1 MVGRLLF
8 SRNSNNSFASG
19 DGLCQFRR
27 VNLVI
32 LHSHLRPGGVRRV
45 IELAVP
51 HLVGH
56 WPGGVDQVVLATGE
70 TPDLSWL
77 EALQKSLHGVEVRVV
92 MEPAFG
98 YASELRWHGQSLTRR
113 VAGGID
119 RLFVEI
125 ETTHCLVWAHNLG
138 LGRNL
143 CLARELARRCHAKRI
158 PLIEHHHDWWFEN
171 RWQHLATARD
181 SGFKTLRSTAT
192 AVFTPSPFVAHAAI
206 NQADAQILKNHF
218 AGRSGWLPNPVQQT
232 VPPSAARSAYA
243 RSWLHRKLGQDAPVW
258 LLPCRLLRRKNIAEA
273 LLLTR
278 WLRPEA
284 WLVTTAGVSSAEEQ
298 PYATLLDRS
307 AKAGGWRLR
316 LGVLEPNEPDQPSVG
331 ELLVASEAV
340 LLTSLQEGFGLP
352 YLEAAAAQRPLIA
365 RGLPNIAPDLATFGF
380 VFPQL
385 YQELQVD
392 PDLFDWASERARQ
405 RQLFARWKRL
415 IPRSAAQHV
424 GKPPLLAT
432 RERPVSVPFSRLT
445 LTAQLEV
452 LSKPIEVSWEK
463 CAALNPFLAP
473 WRKQAAVGR
482 LRRSPWP
489 QTADKWLAG
498 RAYAK
503 RLFELIPSPS
513 RECPMASAGQA
524 AQKEFLRRK
533 LHVENLYPLLWD
545 SRT

>member
-1 MVGRLLF
+1 
-8 SRNSNNSFASG
+8 
-19 DGLCQFRR
+19 
-27 VNLVI
+27 
-32 LHSHLRPGGVRRV
+32 
-45 IELAVP
+45 
-51 HLVGH
+51 
-56 WPGGVDQVVLATGE
+56 
-70 TPDLSWL
+70 
-77 EALQKSLHGVEVRVV
+77 

-98 YASELRWHGQSLTRR
+98 YASEVRWRGPGLTRR
-113 VAGGID
+113 VEEGID
-119 RLFVEI
+119 RLFEGI
-125 ETTHCLVWAHNLG
+125 DTGNCLVWAHNLG

-143 CLARELARRCHAKRI
+143 CVARALTRRCHAERI
-158 PLIEHHHDWWFEN
+158 PLVEHHHDWWFEN
-171 RWQHLATARD
+171 RWQHLARARD
-181 SGFKTLRSTAT
+181 SGFGTLRSVAKAMLPT
-192 AVFTPSPFVAHAAI
+192 SPFVAHAAI
-206 NQADAQILKNHF
+206 NQADAQVLNNHF
-218 AGRSGWLPNPVQQT
+218 PGRSGWLPNPVQRT
-232 VPPSAARSAYA
+232 VLPSAARGAYA
-243 RSWLHRKLGQDAPVW
+243 RAWLHRQLGQDAPVW

-316 LGVLEPNEPDQPSVG
+316 LGVLEPGKPDQPSVP
-331 ELLVASEAV
+331 ELLDGSEAV
-340 LLTSLQEGFGLP
+340 VLTSLQEGFGLP

-365 RGLPNIAPDLATFGF
+365 RSLPNIAPDLATFGF

-392 PDLFDWASERARQ
+392 LDLFDWASERIRQ

-415 IPRSAAQHV
+415 MPRLAAQLL
-424 GKPPLLAT
+424 GKPSLLAA

-452 LSKPIEVSWEK
+452 LSKPIEESWEK
-463 CAALNPFLAP
+463 CAALNPFLVP
-473 WRKQAAVGR
+473 WREQAAAGR

-489 QTADKWLAG
+489 QTADKWLGG

-513 RECPMASAGQA
+513 RECPVASAGQA